1 MQASSPIARHRT
13 AIRRF
18 QFSRPIALAVSDRLI
33 QDNRTVFDYGCGHG
47 EDVSLLKK
55 NGLKARGWDPH
66 FRPDAPIQPA
76 DIVNLGYVLNVIEDP
91 AERTETLR
99 KAFALAEKALV
110 VAVRVDQSLE
120 KGLPF
125 QDGLITSRGSFQ
137 KIFSQAEFRQF
148 VGDTLGVRPYIA
160 GLGVAYAF
168 KENEEENRYVSET
181 AFQRSIRPQRDVIEE
196 FVNHPEAVTLVDL
209 VRKLGR
215 LPLSAEFDTYE
226 GLETAFGSR
235 HRINRLLWKV
245 IHPETLDEVQRQ
257 RREDL
262 LISLSMIRLQGSK
275 PIAFRALPPDV
286 QADIKSLWTSYQ
298 QSLKESEA
306 FLFGLGN
313 PEVVKSAIGQLR
325 IGKRLPEDVYFHISQ
340 EPLLPPLLRLIVFAG
355 RQIVGE
361 VEADLIKIST
371 DGRKVSFLRYADFD
385 TRAHPELTYSVKVY
399 LPKAAHS
406 FRDYSDS
413 TNPPILHRKEAFLD
427 ELHPDYHACLTLTEK
442 EEAMGLLSR
451 NDIGTRNG
459 WRSALLEKRMAVSG
473 YSLDSFEV
481 TESTEPDVKTLSH
494 S

>member
-1 MQASSPIARHRT
+1 MGSSTNIARHRT

-18 QFSRPIALAVSDRLI
+18 QFSRPISLAVSHKLI
-33 QDNRTVFDYGCGHG
+33 QDDRTVFDYGCGQG
-47 EDVSLLKK
+47 NDVILLQK
-55 NGLKARGWDPH
+55 NGLKAEGWDPY
-66 FRPDAPIQPA
+66 FRPDVPLRSA

-137 KIFSQAEFRQF
+137 KIYSQAEFRQF

-168 KENEEENRYVSET
+168 KEGDEESRYVADT
-181 AFQRSIRPQRDVIEE
+181 AFQRTARPRRDAVEE
-196 FVNHPEAVTLVDL
+196 FVNHPESAALLDL

-215 LPLSAEFDTYE
+215 LPLQEEFDAYE
-226 GLETAFGSR
+226 GLEEAFGSR

-245 IHPETLDEVQRQ
+245 IHPDTLEEVQEQ

-262 LISLSMIRLQGSK
+262 LISLAMIRLQGSK
-275 PIAFRALPPDV
+275 SMGFRSLPIEV
-286 QADIKSLWTSYQ
+286 QADIKTLWANYQ
-298 QSLKESEA
+298 QALKESEA

-313 PEVVKSAIGQLR
+313 PEAVKAAVVKLR
-325 IGKRLPEDVYFHISQ
+325 IGKRLPEDVYFHVSQ
-340 EPLLPPLLRLIVFAG
+340 EPSLPPLLRLIVFAG
-355 RQIVGE
+355 RQIVGD
-361 VEADLIKIST
+361 VEADLIKVST
-371 DGRKVSFLRYADFD
+371 DGRKVSFLRYGNFD
-385 TRAHPELTYSVKVY
+385 SAAHPELSYSVKVY

-413 TNPPILHRKEAFLD
+413 TNPPILHRKEVFLD
-427 ELHPDYHACLTLTEK
+427 DLHSDYPACVALTEK
-442 EEAMGLLSR
+442 EEALGLLSR

-459 WRSALLEKRMAVSG
+459 WSAVLAAQGLVIRG
-473 YSLDSFEV
+473 YDIEQGAIL
-481 TESTEPDVKTLSH
+481 H
-494 S
+494 R

>member
-1 MQASSPIARHRT
+1 MNAQSPIARHRT

-18 QFSRPIALAVSDRLI
+18 QYSRPISLAVAHRLI
-33 QDNRTVFDYGCGHG
+33 QDDRTVFDYGCGQG
-47 EDVSLLKK
+47 NDVGLLQKS
-55 NGLKARGWDPH
+55 GLKAEGWDPH
-66 FRPDAPIQPA
+66 FRPDAPVRAA

-137 KIFSQAEFRQF
+137 KIYSQAEFRQF

-168 KENEEENRYVSET
+168 KESGEESRYVADT
-181 AFQRSIRPQRDVIEE
+181 AFQRTVRPQRDVVEE
-196 FVNHPEAVTLVDL
+196 FVNHPESAPLLDL

-215 LPLSAEFDTYE
+215 LPLQEEFDAYE
-226 GLETAFGSR
+226 GLEEAFGSR
-235 HRINRLLWKV
+235 HRVNRLLWKV
-245 IHPETLDEVQRQ
+245 IHPDTLDEVQRQ

-275 PIAFRALPPDV
+275 PMGFRSLPGDV
-286 QADIKSLWTSYQ
+286 QADIKTLWTNYQ
-298 QSLKESEA
+298 QALKESEA

-313 PEVVKSAIGQLR
+313 PELIKAAIAKLR
-325 IGKRLPEDVYFHISQ
+325 IGKRLPEDIYFHVSQ
-340 EPLLPPLLRLIVFAG
+340 ESSLPPLLRLIVFAG
-355 RQIVGE
+355 RQIVGD

-371 DGRKVSFLRYADFD
+371 DGRKVSFLRYANFD
-385 TRAHPELTYSVKVY
+385 TVAHPELTYSVKVY

-406 FRDYSDS
+406 FRDYADS

-427 ELHPDYHACLTLTEK
+427 ELHPDYQACLSLTEK
-442 EEAMGLLSR
+442 EEGLGLLSR

-459 WRSALLEKRMAVSG
+459 WTAALVERGVSLKG
-473 YSLDSFEV
+473 YTIE
-481 TESTEPDVKTLSH
+481 EP
-494 S
+494 

>member
-1 MQASSPIARHRT
+1 MQVSSPIARHRT

-18 QFSRPIALAVSDRLI
+18 QFSRPISLAVAHKLI
-33 QDNRTVFDYGCGHG
+33 QDDRTIFDYGCGQGH
-47 EDVSLLKK
+47 DVGLLQKS
-55 NGLKARGWDPH
+55 GYKAEGWDPH
-66 FRPDAPIQPA
+66 FRPDAPVGSA

-137 KIFSQAEFRQF
+137 KIYSQAEFRQF
-148 VGDTLGVRPYIA
+148 VGDTLGVRPYIV

-168 KENEEENRYVSET
+168 KESGEESRYVADT
-181 AFQRSIRPQRDVIEE
+181 AFQRTVRPQRDAVEE
-196 FVNHPEAVTLVDL
+196 FVEHADSAPLLDL

-215 LPLSAEFDTYE
+215 RPLPEEFDAYE
-226 GLETAFGSR
+226 GLEAAFGSR

-245 IHPETLDEVQRQ
+245 IHPDTLDEVQRQ

-275 PIAFRALPPDV
+275 PLGFRSLPVEV
-286 QADIKSLWTSYQ
+286 QADIKSLWTNYQ
-298 QSLKESEA
+298 HALKESEA

-313 PEVVKSAIGQLR
+313 PEVVKAAIGKLR
-325 IGKRLPEDVYFHISQ
+325 IGKRLPEDVYFHVSQ
-340 EPLLPPLLRLIVFAG
+340 ESSLPPLLRLIVFAG
-355 RQIVGE
+355 RQIVGD

-371 DGRKVSFLRYADFD
+371 DGRKVSFLRYANFD
-385 TRAHPELTYSVKVY
+385 TAAHPELTYSVKVY

-406 FRDYSDS
+406 FRDYADS

-427 ELHPDYHACLTLTEK
+427 DLHPDYLACVALTEK
-442 EEAMGLLSR
+442 EEGLGLLSR

-459 WRSALLEKRMAVSG
+459 WSAALVERGVVIRG
-473 YSLDSFEV
+473 YDIE
-481 TESTEPDVKTLSH
+481 EDQRRC
-494 S
+494 

>member
-1 MQASSPIARHRT
+1 MELQVRRHKT

-18 QFSRPIALAVSDRLI
+18 QYSRPISLAISHHLI
-33 QDNRTVFDYGCGHG
+33 KDDSTIFDYGCGHG
-47 EDVSLLKK
+47 HDIGLLQKS
-55 NGLKARGWDPH
+55 GLKAEGWDPY
-66 FRPDAPIQPA
+66 FRPDAPVRPA

-91 AERTETLR
+91 EERSETLR
-99 KAFALAEKALV
+99 KAFALAIRALII
-110 VAVRVDQSLE
+110 AVRVDQSLD

-137 KIFSQAEFRQF
+137 KIYSQAEFRQF

-168 KENEEENRYVSET
+168 REDSEERRYVSDT
-181 AFQRSIRPQRDVIEE
+181 AFERVVRPQRDAVQE
-196 FVNHPEAVTLVDL
+196 FENHPEAAELLEL

-215 LPLSAEFDTYE
+215 LPLQQEFDAYD
-226 GLETAFGSR
+226 GLEVVFGSR

-262 LISLSMIRLQGSK
+262 LISLSMIRLHGSR
-275 PIAFRALPPDV
+275 PIAFRSLPQDV

-298 QSLKESEA
+298 ESLKESEA

-313 PEVVKSAIGQLR
+313 PELVKAASSSLR
-325 IGKRLPEDVYFHISQ
+325 IGKRLPEDVYFHVSQ
-340 EPLLPPLLRLIVFAG
+340 ESLLPPLLRLIVLAG

-371 DGRKVSFLRYADFD
+371 DGRKVSFLRYANFD
-385 TRAHPELTYSVKVY
+385 TAAHPELTYSVKVY

-413 TNPPILHRKEAFLD
+413 MNPPILHRKEAFLD
-427 ELHPDYHACLTLTEK
+427 ELHPDYQACVSLTEK
-442 EEAMGLLSR
+442 EEALGLLSR

-459 WRSALLEKRMAVSG
+459 WDAALLEKGAVLNG
-473 YSLDSFEV
+473 YDLIVAGAKEV
-481 TESTEPDVKTLSH
+481 KSVAVEDV
-494 S
+494 

>member
-1 MQASSPIARHRT
+1 MNAQSPIARHRT

-18 QFSRPIALAVSDRLI
+18 QYSRPISLAVAHRLI
-33 QDNRTVFDYGCGHG
+33 QDDRTVFDYGCGQG
-47 EDVSLLKK
+47 NDVGLLQKS
-55 NGLKARGWDPH
+55 GLKAEGWDPH
-66 FRPDAPIQPA
+66 FRPDAPVRAA

-137 KIFSQAEFRQF
+137 KIYSQAEFRQF

-168 KENEEENRYVSET
+168 KESGEESRYVADT
-181 AFQRSIRPQRDVIEE
+181 AFQRTVRTQRDAVEE
-196 FVNHPEAVTLVDL
+196 FVNHPESAPLLDL

-215 LPLSAEFDTYE
+215 LPLQEEFDAYE
-226 GLETAFGSR
+226 GLEEAFGSR

-245 IHPETLDEVQRQ
+245 IHPDTLDEVQRQ

-275 PIAFRALPPDV
+275 PMGFRSLPGDV
-286 QADIKSLWTSYQ
+286 QADIKTLWTNYQ
-298 QSLKESEA
+298 QALKESEA

-313 PEVVKSAIGQLR
+313 PELVKGAIAKLR
-325 IGKRLPEDVYFHISQ
+325 IGKRLPEDIYFHVSQ
-340 EPLLPPLLRLIVFAG
+340 ESSLPPLLRLIVFAG
-355 RQIVGE
+355 RQIVGD

-371 DGRKVSFLRYADFD
+371 DGRKVSFLRYGNFD
-385 TRAHPELTYSVKVY
+385 TAAHPELTYSVKVY

-406 FRDYSDS
+406 FRDYADS
-413 TNPPILHRKEAFLD
+413 RNPPILHRKEAFLD
-427 ELHPDYHACLTLTEK
+427 ELHPDYQACLILTQK
-442 EEAMGLLSR
+442 EEELGLLSR
-451 NDIGTRNG
+451 NDIGTMNG
-459 WRSALLEKRMAVSG
+459 WRAALVERGVAIKG
-473 YSLDSFEV
+473 YNIE
-481 TESTEPDVKTLSH
+481 EQ
-494 S
+494 